1 MKLTAQDI
9 IRIFG
14 MIRLPEEGGYYTET
28 YRSKEVVQCE
38 ALPARYDGSRVFST
52 VIYYLITAAD
62 CSKMHRVASD
72 EIFCFHQGD
81 PVTML
86 LLLPNGQSRVV
97 QMGNDLDA
105 AQVPQVVVPAGTYQG
120 AMISVKDGCGFSLL
134 SCIVAPGFEFSD
146 FELGDRKELADMYPD
161 AAALIRELT

>member
-72 EIFCFHQGD
+72 EIFCFHSGD

-86 LLLPNGQSRVV
+86 LLFPDGASKTVEI
-97 QMGNDLDA
+97 GNDIA
-105 AQVPQVVVPAGTYQG
+105 AGQVPQVIVPAGVYQG
-120 AMISVKDGCGFSLL
+120 AKIISGNGCGFSLL